1 MLITEGNGCE
11 VYETSLYNLFSVSL
25 NYSKIKFQNINGQEY
40 QKHPEGGKNR
50 GNIWAGVGKLQ
61 PTA

>member
-25 NYSKIKFQNINGQEY
+25 NYSKIKFQKINGQEY

-50 GNIWAGVGKLQ
+50 GNI
-61 PTA
+61 